1 MITDAG
7 KTERVETERVREL
20 LGAATAGP
28 WTVFDDAEPLV
39 FIEAPDPEDPRAH
52 LIVAELAGGPAN
64 AALIATAPDLTA
76 DLLDAREEL
85 ARLRTRLASMTGAVM
100 REREARVARETALR
114 AERLA
119 RCTSEGDDVAAWQ
132 AAHERYTAA
141 RVAHERATA
150 DVTALLSGAPADVV
164 RAGVM
169 RDLLARF
176 VDGDIQRRDFI
187 AQLAAL
193 AAAEGR

>member
-1 MITDAG
+1 MT
-7 KTERVETERVREL
+7 TETKVRVATERVRAL
-20 LGAATAGP
+20 IATTPPGP
-28 WTVFDDAEPLV
+28 WTHEREGYGLHEVTMDRRRGVHVEGEAE
-39 FIEAPDPEDPRAH
+39 
-52 LIVAELAGGPAN
+52 
-64 AALIATAPDLTA
+64 AALIAAAPDLAA

>member
-1 MITDAG
+1 M
-7 KTERVETERVREL
+7 RVRRS
-20 LGAATAGP
+20 GSRRSGCGSCWARRR
-28 WTVFDDAEPLV
+28 
-39 FIEAPDPEDPRAH
+39 PD
-52 LIVAELAGGPAN
+52 LAGGPAN